1 MTNKDLLALFIGE
14 VVEEDVSLTLNQ
26 ISHFCDAPVEQI
38 VEIVEEGIVEPDG
51 EDVES
56 WRFQGLC
63 VQRIRFVL
71 RMERDLGVN
80 VAGAALA
87 LELLEELEWLRGRI
101 KRLGHEYE

>member
-1 MTNKDLLALFIGE
+1 MTNTDLLALFIGE

-26 ISHFCDAPVEQI
+26 ISHVCDIPVERI
-38 VEIVEEGIVEPDG
+38 VEIVEEGIVEPYG

-80 VAGAALA
+80 AAGSALA
-87 LELLEELEWLRGRI
+87 LELLEELEWLRGRV
-101 KRLGHEYE
+101 KRLGHE